1 MEATTVQHDAAK
13 LRRALIIMLAAVA
26 LMRVAL
32 TFVYEANWDEYLNL
46 SMVYDHQRGE
56 LREILQT
63 GFVHLFGWV
72 ALISENE
79 ANQIIAARVA
89 YLAVGVVTS
98 LAIWSVT
105 RALTSTNA
113 ALFAVLSYW
122 AFGFTLIHGVAFRTD
137 PLAASAM
144 MCALWHVVCKSP
156 TMRVA
161 LAAGALAGLAGV
173 FTIKAVFYL
182 PALVLIAL
190 IRSETVVR
198 GLGLIVV
205 ASVAAG
211 VSFLGLTALH
221 AMTFPDFA
229 SPLAF
234 LDRTTGSTMSTQDF
248 GILKRFLWPAFAKSF
263 VFFAVLGFGLVGLFK
278 RLSDPARRT
287 NGFIALAMLTP
298 LLSVL
303 VYRDVYPYFYP
314 FILAPVVVL
323 AGFAWEELSRRFNTR
338 TMLLIAGVLCANAA
352 IATAEKLQ
360 RPINAQR
367 AALEVIHR
375 LFPEDVP
382 YIDARSMVSSKRKRG
397 LFMSAWGMTDY
408 RQVGKPVME
417 DVIRTEQPQFV
428 LANGWQ
434 LRLDQLSPEQSEA
447 EQFGLLAADLQ
458 VLKDNYLRIWGPLYV
473 PGKIVQPEDTALR
486 VLLPGTYQVVA
497 DASLTL
503 GDQTISPND
512 TVDLEA
518 RDYAVS
524 TESTAIFV
532 RDIEVPQEAPPS
544 SGLFGD
550 F

>member
-1 MEATTVQHDAAK
+1 
-13 LRRALIIMLAAVA
+13 
-26 LMRVAL
+26 
-32 TFVYEANWDEYLNL
+32 
-46 SMVYDHQRGE
+46 
-56 LREILQT
+56 
-63 GFVHLFGWV
+63 
-72 ALISENE
+72 
-79 ANQIIAARVA
+79 
-89 YLAVGVVTS
+89 
-98 LAIWSVT
+98 
-105 RALTSTNA
+105 
-113 ALFAVLSYW
+113 
-122 AFGFTLIHGVAFRTD
+122 
-137 PLAASAM
+137 
-144 MCALWHVVCKSP
+144 
-156 TMRVA
+156 
-161 LAAGALAGLAGV
+161 
-173 FTIKAVFYL
+173 
-182 PALVLIAL
+182 
-190 IRSETVVR
+190 
-198 GLGLIVV
+198 
-205 ASVAAG
+205 
-211 VSFLGLTALH
+211 
-221 AMTFPDFA
+221 
-229 SPLAF
+229 
-234 LDRTTGSTMSTQDF
+234 
-248 GILKRFLWPAFAKSF
+248 
-263 VFFAVLGFGLVGLFK
+263 
-278 RLSDPARRT
+278 
-287 NGFIALAMLTP
+287 MLTP